1 MAEKDGQ
8 EQTEDATEKK
18 LTQAREKGQVVR
30 SKELATTLVLTAT
43 GAAFLAFGDALGRAL
58 AKLMHNLFS
67 LTRQEIFDTDALF
80 LIISNSMMPI
90 FWPLLAII
98 TCGFMAGIL
107 GNILM
112 GGLVFSGESIR
123 PKLSKM
129 SPKAGIKRM
138 MGPQAMVEL
147 IKSIGKVA
155 VVVTIAITILRTQ
168 FLEVMEF
175 SLQPLN
181 ISVMESLDFLGSVFI
196 WLCASLII
204 IVAID
209 VPYQYWKHAKEL
221 RMTKQ
226 EVKDEMKDVN
236 GNPQLKGKIRQMQM
250 EISQRR
256 MMADIP
262 DADVIITNPTHY
274 SVALKYE
281 KDGVSAPKV
290 VAKGVDEMAF
300 RIRDVAK
307 EHKVPVLESAPL
319 TRAIYHTT
327 EIDEAIPEGLFV
339 SVAQILAYVYQL
351 EQFKKRKGSRPK
363 PLPKNMDIPDDLR
376 H

>member
-18 LTQAREKGQVVR
+18 LSQAREKGQVVR

-43 GAAFLAFGDALGRAL
+43 GAAFLAFGDELARAM
-58 AKLMHNLFS
+58 AKLMHRLFN
-67 LTRQEIFDTDALF
+67 LTRDEVFDVDALF
-80 LIISNSMMPI
+80 LVISTNIVPI
-90 FWPLLAII
+90 FWPLLGIMI
-98 TCGFMAGIL
+98 CGFIAGIV

-129 SPKAGIKRM
+129 SPKAGLKRM

-147 IKSIGKVA
+147 VKSIGKVG
-155 VVVTIAITILRTQ
+155 VVVTIAIMALKTR
-168 FLEVMEF
+168 FLEIMEF
-175 SLQPLN
+175 SLQPLD
-181 ISVMESLDFLGSVFI
+181 ISVMASLDFLSGIFI

-250 EISQRR
+250 EMAQRR
-256 MMADIP
+256 MMSDIP

-281 KDGVSAPKV
+281 KNGISAPVV
-290 VAKGVDEMAF
+290 VAKGVDAMAF
-300 RIRDVAK
+300 KIREVAK
-307 EHKVPVLESAPL
+307 EHEVPVLESPEL

-327 EIDEAIPEGLFV
+327 EIEEPIPEGLFIA
-339 SVAQILAYVYQL
+339 VAQILAYIYQL
-351 EQFKKRKGSRPK
+351 EQFKKRKGGRPK
-363 PLPKNMDIPDDLR
+363 PLPKTMDIPDDLR

>member
-30 SKELATTLVLTAT
+30 SKELATTFVLTAT
-43 GAAFLAFGDALGRAL
+43 GAAFLAFGDALARAL
-58 AKLMHNLFS
+58 VTNMTSLFKLERKDIFS
-67 LTRQEIFDTDALF
+67 PDAL
-80 LIISNSMMPI
+80 LEIVSVSIKPL
-90 FWPLLAII
+90 FWPLFGIMIVGFFAAII
-98 TCGFMAGIL
+98 

-112 GGLVFSGESIR
+112 GGMVFSGESIR
-123 PKLSKM
+123 PKASKM
-129 SPKAGIKRM
+129 SPKAGLKRM

-147 IKSIGKVA
+147 IKSIAKVA
-155 VVVTIAITILRTQ
+155 VGVTIALLVLKTQ
-168 FLEVMEF
+168 FLQIMEF
-175 SLQPLN
+175 SLQPLH
-181 ISVMESLDFLGSVFI
+181 ISIIQSLNFLTDVFI

-256 MMADIP
+256 MMGDVP

-281 KDGVSAPKV
+281 KTGNAAPKV
-290 VAKGVDEMAF
+290 VAKGVDQVAF
-300 RIRDVAK
+300 RIREMAK
-307 EHKVPVLESAPL
+307 EHKVPILESAAL
-319 TRAIYHTT
+319 TRAIYHST
-327 EIDEAIPEGLFV
+327 EIDDPIPEGLFIA
-339 SVAQILAYVYQL
+339 VAQILAYVYQV
-351 EQFKKRKGSRPK
+351 
-363 PLPKNMDIPDDLR
+363 
-376 H
+376 

>member
-30 SKELATTLVLTAT
+30 SKELATTFVLTAT
-43 GAAFLAFGDALGRAL
+43 GAAFLAFGDALARAL
-58 AKLMHNLFS
+58 VINMTSLFQ
-67 LTRQEIFDTDALF
+67 LEREDIFRPDAL
-80 LIISNSMMPI
+80 LEIVSVSIKPL
-90 FWPLLAII
+90 FWPLFGIMI
-98 TCGFMAGIL
+98 VGFFAGII

-112 GGLVFSGESIR
+112 GGMVFSGESIR
-123 PKLSKM
+123 PKASKM
-129 SPKAGIKRM
+129 SPKAGLKRM

-147 IKSIGKVA
+147 IKSIAKVA
-155 VVVTIAITILRTQ
+155 VVVTIALLVLKTQ
-168 FLEVMEF
+168 FLEIMEF

-181 ISVMESLDFLGSVFI
+181 ISIIQSLNFLTDVFI

-250 EISQRR
+250 EVSQRR
-256 MMADIP
+256 MMGDVP

-281 KDGVSAPKV
+281 KNGNAAPKV
-290 VAKGVDEMAF
+290 VAKGVDQVAF
-300 RIRDVAK
+300 RIREMAK
-307 EHKVPVLESAPL
+307 EHKVPILESAAL
-319 TRAIYHTT
+319 TRAIYHST
-327 EIDEAIPEGLFV
+327 EIDDPIPEGLFIA
-339 SVAQILAYVYQL
+339 VAQILAYVYQL
-351 EQFKKRKGSRPK
+351 EQFKQRKGNRPK
-363 PLPKNMDIPDDLR
+363 PLPKAMDIPDDLKY
-376 H
+376 

>member
-30 SKELATTLVLTAT
+30 SKELATTFVLTAT
-43 GAAFLAFGDALGRAL
+43 GAAFLAFGDELARAL
-58 AKLMHNLFS
+58 VTNMSRLFQLSREEVFNPEALLEVVASSVKPLM
-67 LTRQEIFDTDALF
+67 
-80 LIISNSMMPI
+80 
-90 FWPLLAII
+90 WPLLAIMLV
-98 TCGFMAGIL
+98 GFFAGII
-107 GNILM
+107 GNIIM
-112 GGLVFSGESIR
+112 GGVVFSGESIR
-123 PKLSKM
+123 PKASKM

-147 IKSIGKVA
+147 IKSIAKVT
-155 VVVTIAITILRTQ
+155 VVVTIALIVLKNQ
-168 FLEVMEF
+168 FLEIMEF
-175 SLQPLN
+175 SLQPLH
-181 ISVMESLDFLGSVFI
+181 ISIIESLNFLTDVFI

-250 EISQRR
+250 EVSQRR
-256 MMADIP
+256 MMGNVP

-281 KDGVSAPKV
+281 KSGSAAPKV
-290 VAKGVDEMAF
+290 VAKGVDQAAF
-300 RIRDVAK
+300 RIREMAK
-307 EHKVPVLESAPL
+307 EHQVPILESAAL

-327 EIDEAIPEGLFV
+327 EIDDPIPEGLFIA
-339 SVAQILAYVYQL
+339 VAQILAYVYQL
-351 EQFKKRKGSRPK
+351 EQFKLRKGNRPK
-363 PLPKNMDIPDDLR
+363 PLPKTMDIPNDLKY
-376 H
+376 

>member
-43 GAAFLAFGDALGRAL
+43 GAAFLAFGDALARAL
-58 AKLMHNLFS
+58 VTNMTSLFQ
-67 LTRQEIFDTDALF
+67 LTREQVFNPEI
-80 LIISNSMMPI
+80 LIEIVKVSMKPL
-90 FWPLLAII
+90 FWPLFGIMII
-98 TCGFMAGIL
+98 GFFAGII
-107 GNILM
+107 GNIMM
-112 GGLVFSGESIR
+112 GGMVFSGESIR
-123 PKLSKM
+123 PKASKM
-129 SPKAGIKRM
+129 SPKAGLKRM

-147 IKSIGKVA
+147 IKSIAKVA
-155 VVVTIAITILRTQ
+155 VVVTIALMVLKNE
-168 FLEVMEF
+168 FLQIMEF
-175 SLQPLN
+175 SLQPLH
-181 ISVMESLDFLGSVFI
+181 ISIIESLTFLTDVFI
-196 WLCASLII
+196 WLCASLIV

-250 EISQRR
+250 EVSQRR
-256 MMADIP
+256 MMGNVP

-281 KDGVSAPKV
+281 KSGSSAPKV
-290 VAKGVDEMAF
+290 VAKGVDHTAF
-300 RIRDVAK
+300 RIREMAK
-307 EHKVPVLESAPL
+307 AHQVPILESAAL

-327 EIDEAIPEGLFV
+327 EIDDPIPEGLFIA
-339 SVAQILAYVYQL
+339 VAQILAYVYQL
-351 EQFKKRKGSRPK
+351 EQFKQRKGNRPK
-363 PLPKNMDIPDDLR
+363 PLPEAMDIPDDLKY
-376 H
+376 

>member
-18 LTQAREKGQVVR
+18 ITQAREKGQVVR
-30 SKELATTLVLTAT
+30 SKELATTLVLTAS
-43 GAAFLAFGDALGRAL
+43 GAAFLAFGDALARAL
-58 AKLMHNLFS
+58 VTNMTRLFKLDREDVFNP
-67 LTRQEIFDTDALF
+67 DALIEIVGASVKP
-80 LIISNSMMPI
+80 L
-90 FWPLLAII
+90 FWPLFGIMI
-98 TCGFMAGIL
+98 VGFFAGII
-107 GNILM
+107 GNVMM
-112 GGLVFSGESIR
+112 GGMVFSGESIR
-123 PKLSKM
+123 PKASKM
-129 SPKAGIKRM
+129 SPKAGLKRM

-147 IKSIGKVA
+147 IKSIAKVT
-155 VVVTIAITILRTQ
+155 VVVTIALLVLKVQ
-168 FLEVMEF
+168 FLQIMEF
-175 SLQPLN
+175 SLQPLH
-181 ISVMESLDFLGSVFI
+181 ISIVQSLSFLTDIFI

-250 EISQRR
+250 EVSQRR
-256 MMADIP
+256 MMGDVP

-281 KDGVSAPKV
+281 KTGNTAPKV
-290 VAKGVDEMAF
+290 VAKGVDQVAF
-300 RIRDVAK
+300 RIREMAK
-307 EHKVPVLESAPL
+307 EHKVPILESAAL

-327 EIDEAIPEGLFV
+327 EIDDPIPEGLFIA
-339 SVAQILAYVYQL
+339 VAQILAYVYQL
-351 EQFKKRKGSRPK
+351 EQFKQRKGNRPK
-363 PLPKNMDIPDDLR
+363 PLPKTIDIPDDLKY
-376 H
+376 

>member
-30 SKELATTLVLTAT
+30 SKELATTLVLTAS
-43 GAAFLAFGDALGRAL
+43 GAAFLAFGDALARAL
-58 AKLMHNLFS
+58 VTNMTRLFQ
-67 LTRQEIFDTDALF
+67 LNREEVFNPDALLEIVSVSVKPLF
-80 LIISNSMMPI
+80 WPI
-90 FWPLLAII
+90 FGIMLV
-98 TCGFMAGIL
+98 GFIAGIV
-107 GNILM
+107 GSIMM
-112 GGLVFSGESIR
+112 GGMVFSGESIR
-123 PKLSKM
+123 PKASKM
-129 SPKAGIKRM
+129 SPAAGLKRM

-147 IKSIGKVA
+147 IKSIAKVG
-155 VVVTIAITILRTQ
+155 VVVTIALLVLKVQ
-168 FLEVMEF
+168 FLEIMAF
-175 SLQPLN
+175 SLQPLH
-181 ISVMESLDFLGSVFI
+181 IAVIESLKLLTDIFI
-196 WLCASLII
+196 WLCASLIV

-250 EISQRR
+250 EVSQRR
-256 MMADIP
+256 MMGNIP

-281 KDGVSAPKV
+281 KTGNAAPKV
-290 VAKGVDEMAF
+290 VAKGADQVAF
-300 RIRDVAK
+300 RIREMAK
-307 EHKVPVLESAPL
+307 AHKVPILESAAL

-327 EIDEAIPEGLFV
+327 DLDEPIPEGLFFA
-339 SVAQILAYVYQL
+339 VAQILAYVYQL
-351 EQFKKRKGSRPK
+351 EQFKQRKGNRPK
-363 PLPKNMDIPDDLR
+363 PLPKTMDIPDDLKY
-376 H
+376 

>member
-8 EQTEDATEKK
+8 EQTEEATEKK

-43 GAAFLAFGDALGRAL
+43 GAAFLAFGDALARAL
-58 AKLMHNLFS
+58 AKLMHNLFN

-80 LIISNSMMPI
+80 LIIANSMMPI
-90 FWPLLAII
+90 IWPLLAII

-155 VVVTIAITILRTQ
+155 VVVTIAVTILRTQ

-196 WLCASLII
+196 WLCASLVI

-250 EISQRR
+250 EMSQRR

-281 KDGVSAPKV
+281 KYGVSAPKV

-300 RIRDVAK
+300 RIREVGN
-307 EHKVPVLESAPL
+307 EHKVPVLESAAL

-339 SVAQILAYVYQL
+339 AVAQILAYVYQL
-351 EQFKKRKGSRPK
+351 EQFKKRKGGRPK
-363 PLPKNMDIPDDLR
+363 PLPKNMDIPTDLR

>member
-43 GAAFLAFGDALGRAL
+43 GAAFLAFGDALARAL
-58 AKLMHNLFS
+58 VTNMTSLFQ
-67 LTRQEIFDTDALF
+67 LTREEVFNPEVLIEIVQV
-80 LIISNSMMPI
+80 SMKPL
-90 FWPLLAII
+90 FWPLFGIMVI
-98 TCGFMAGIL
+98 GFFAGII
-107 GNILM
+107 GNIMM
-112 GGLVFSGESIR
+112 GGMVFSGESIR
-123 PKLSKM
+123 PKASKM
-129 SPKAGIKRM
+129 SPKAGLKRM

-147 IKSIGKVA
+147 IKSIAKVA
-155 VVVTIAITILRTQ
+155 VVVTIALMVLKNE
-168 FLEVMEF
+168 FLQIMEF
-175 SLQPLN
+175 SLQPLH
-181 ISVMESLDFLGSVFI
+181 ISIIESLSFLTDVFI
-196 WLCASLII
+196 WLCASLIV

-250 EISQRR
+250 EVSQRR
-256 MMADIP
+256 MMGNVP

-281 KDGVSAPKV
+281 KSGSSAPKV
-290 VAKGVDEMAF
+290 IAKGVDHTAF
-300 RIRDVAK
+300 RIREMAK
-307 EHKVPVLESAPL
+307 AHEVPILESAAL

-327 EIDEAIPEGLFV
+327 EIDDPIPEGLFIA
-339 SVAQILAYVYQL
+339 VAQILAYVYQL
-351 EQFKKRKGSRPK
+351 EQFKQRKGNRPK
-363 PLPKNMDIPDDLR
+363 PLPKSMDIPDDLKY
-376 H
+376 